1 MLHSIKKYLVINER
15 FTLSTSV
22 SRYLFDTRLY
32 KIVARRAL
40 NAPSGESRRD
50 EPCSLESQRD
60 EPCSLESR
68 RDEPISSKAARN
80 RVPIPFVSLDE
91 ACIKCPI

>member
-60 EPCSLESR
+60 EP
-68 RDEPISSKAARN
+68 ISSKAARN